1 MGKLITIV
9 GNTGVGKTTLTA
21 HLCQAAP
28 FVTGLEQ
35 HAGRPFQQAFARDLR
50 RYALSNQVDYLLYR
64 AEQEQIIR
72 QADGMGIQDGGLDQD
87 FHVFT
92 RRFFRQGYLT
102 AEEFALCER
111 LYTLLRALLPP
122 PDVILWMQ
130 APLSVVAER
139 YARRG
144 RALEI
149 ATLADLEDI
158 ELLLEEWLVTVDST
172 RIITVDASRDDDCD
186 PDRIAALLKQI
197 QEKE

>member
-1 MGKLITIV
+1 MGKLITVV

-35 HAGRPFQQAFARDLR
+35 HESRPFQQAFARDLHH
-50 RYALSNQVDYLLYR
+50 YALPNQIDYLLYR
-64 AEQEQIIR
+64 AEQERSIR

-102 AEEFALCER
+102 PEEFALCER
-111 LYTLLRALLPP
+111 LHGLLRALLPP
-122 PDVILWMQ
+122 PEVILWMQ
-130 APLSVVAER
+130 APLDVVAER

-144 RALEI
+144 RAVEI

-158 ELLLEEWLVTVDST
+158 DLLLEEWLGAVDPA
-172 RIITVDASRDDDCD
+172 RIIRVDASHDDDCA
-186 PDRIAALLKQI
+186 PDRIALLLEQI